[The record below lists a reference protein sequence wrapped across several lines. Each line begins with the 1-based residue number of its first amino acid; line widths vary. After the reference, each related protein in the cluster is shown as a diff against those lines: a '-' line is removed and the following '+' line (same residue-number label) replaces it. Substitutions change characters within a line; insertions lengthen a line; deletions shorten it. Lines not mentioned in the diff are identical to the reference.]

1 MAAET
6 EAPGQAVATKSP
18 AAGKKKSKKQ
28 FLVIIRDEWCKG
40 PDCRICVTAC
50 PVDVLEM
57 KGFTAVAVHM
67 ESCTGCE
74 LCEMKCP
81 DFAIHIEPKA

>member
-6 EAPGQAVATKSP
+6 EATGESVATKRP
-18 AAGKKKSKKQ
+18 APQKKKPKKE
-28 FLVIIRDEWCKG
+28 FLVLINDDWCKG

-50 PVDVLEM
+50 PVNVIEM
-57 KGFTAVAVHM
+57 KGFSAVPARM
-67 ESCTGCE
+67 EACTGCE

-81 DFAIHIEPKA
+81 DFAIHIQPKQ